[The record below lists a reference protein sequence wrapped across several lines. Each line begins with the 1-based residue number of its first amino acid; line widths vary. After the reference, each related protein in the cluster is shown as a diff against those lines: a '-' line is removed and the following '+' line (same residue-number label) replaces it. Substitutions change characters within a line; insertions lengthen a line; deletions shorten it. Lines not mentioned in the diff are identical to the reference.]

1 MSPLSFISC
10 WGLRSCRL
18 FTNTLLPAA
27 YSPFPTCCQIQPSE
41 AEETR
46 RSSASIVLV
55 LFVFYFLQINRAKAL
70 LLPASLMWSSGFVFV
85 FRLLVRWNH
94 CLTPNETFSTLLVT
108 QRSGALIAERGR
120 ALIRF
125 FGQMHANIEL
135 DLNISSLLCKT
146 KSVPVY
152 RQYLQNWIQRSASP
166 AAVWVCASLEMIT
179 KQLHYKN
186 TETCFQNKSWHI

>member
-108 QRSGALIAERGR
+108 QRFGALIAERGR

-125 FGQMHANIEL
+125 FGQMNKLYSLTGSHSLMCTET
-135 DLNISSLLCKT
+135 SSLTWTFLLCFVKQKVFRFTGSTCKT
-146 KSVPVY
+146 EFKDRLVQQLFESVH
-152 RQYLQNWIQRSASP
+152 L
-166 AAVWVCASLEMIT
+166 
-179 KQLHYKN
+179 
-186 TETCFQNKSWHI
+186 

>member
-41 AEETR
+41 GWR
-46 RSSASIVLV
+46 DSSIICVDRSC
-55 LFVFYFLQINRAKAL
+55 FVCVFLQINRAKVL

-94 CLTPNETFSTLLVT
+94 CLTPNETFSTLWVT
-108 QRSGALIAERGR
+108 HRSGALIAERGR

-125 FGQMHANIEL
+125 FGQMNKLYSLTGSHSLMCTET
-135 DLNISSLLCKT
+135 SSLTWTFLPCFVKQKVFRSTSSTCKT
-146 KSVPVY
+146 ELKDRLVQQLFESVH
-152 RQYLQNWIQRSASP
+152 L
-166 AAVWVCASLEMIT
+166 
-179 KQLHYKN
+179 
-186 TETCFQNKSWHI
+186 